1 MTPNERRQPPPVLAA
16 LVDVVRARMVA
27 SGVTGIEWLSIIA
40 LFAGLWTIRAAWEKS
55 DREQWDADVEQAIA
69 VTRDEGGH

>member
-1 MTPNERRQPPPVLAA
+1 M
-16 LVDVVRARMVA
+16 
-27 SGVTGIEWLSIIA
+27 TGIEWLSIIA
-40 LFAGLWTIRAAWEKS
+40 LFAGLWMIRAAWEKS